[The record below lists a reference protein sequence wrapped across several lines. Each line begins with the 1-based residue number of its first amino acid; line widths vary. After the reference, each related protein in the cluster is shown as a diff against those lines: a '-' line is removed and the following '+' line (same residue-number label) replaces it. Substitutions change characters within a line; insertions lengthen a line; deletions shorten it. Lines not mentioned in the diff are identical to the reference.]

1 MSNSLS
7 QVTSPDVVDRFPE
20 CRLFCRLDGIPP
32 AERLTQRLQ
41 ALQSLQLLEATNV
54 AVFDEAT
61 ETACR
66 FLDVP
71 ICILSITDATT
82 EYFKAASGLS
92 QLGLTNPLVKARQL
106 DLAESLS
113 ASVVENSQVL
123 VLHDIQDQ
131 PAIAA
136 SRLVQEYGIRSFA
149 SVPLITALGDCI
161 GSLTVMDFQIHN
173 YSHQAIA
180 FLEMTARWSLSEYER
195 TLLHCQQTTTVTQSA
210 KAMEAMPAATGQH
223 QPLQSMIDSV
233 RLQLIGQLTQD
244 LRSPLTSVM
253 GMASMLSREI
263 YGPLTDKQREYTE
276 IVRTSSQ
283 SLMALVEEIIELG
296 DLDDSQQQLDAT
308 LVDIEMLGQQ
318 VLKTLEPVAQKRE
331 QALNLTVEPG
341 PRSWVLD
348 KTKAKQLLYHLVFS
362 VIQMAGESSTVRVH
376 ASRRNKQ
383 LKWSVWLSNP
393 WLGEGLPQS
402 AMKLCQMLD
411 CYTQGGFQARIV
423 GEQLHTADLPAN
435 NPGPGQLPLTYSR
448 EVLGLLLSR
457 HLTEIHGGQL
467 TIQGSLEAGYRFV
480 VSLPYLSTPSQKMT
494 TVAIR

>member
-1 MSNSLS
+1 MSNSLA

-41 ALQSLQLLEATNV
+41 ALQNLQLMDANNV

-66 FLDVP
+66 FLAVP
-71 ICILSITDATT
+71 ICILSIADATT

-106 DLAESLS
+106 DLVESLS
-113 ASVVENSQVL
+113 ASVIENSQVL
-123 VLHDIQDQ
+123 VLHDVQDQ

-149 SVPLITALGDCI
+149 SVPLITAMGDCI
-161 GSLTVMDFQIHN
+161 GSLTVMDFQIHS
-173 YSHQAIA
+173 YSQQAIA

-195 TLLHCQQTTTVTQSA
+195 TLLHDQQGAPGPVEITPQVHS
-210 KAMEAMPAATGQH
+210 QH

-233 RLQLIGQLTQD
+233 RLQMIGQLTQD

-276 IVRTSSQ
+276 IVRNSSQ
-283 SLMALVEEIIELG
+283 TLMALVEEIIELG

-318 VLKTLEPVAQKRE
+318 VLKTLEPIAQKRE
-331 QALNLTVEPG
+331 QALSLTVEPG
-341 PRSWVLD
+341 PRAWVLD
-348 KTKAKQLLYHLVFS
+348 KTKVKQLLYHLVFS

-376 ASRRNKQ
+376 ASRRDKQ

-402 AMKLCQMLD
+402 ALKLCQMLD
-411 CYTQGGFQARIV
+411 CHTQGGFQARLAH
-423 GEQLHTADLPAN
+423 EQMHSADMPAN
-435 NPGPGQLPLTYSR
+435 SPGPGQLPLTYSR

-480 VSLPYLSTPSQKMT
+480 VSLPYLSTHPQKT
-494 TVAIR
+494 AAAATL